1 MSEERRQY
9 ERLAKKYRV
18 EVKKFCFPL
27 SAGGAKEVSCLNI
40 SAGGLLL
47 ESAEKFEV
55 GEQLQV
61 AIYISLLNKFH
72 PGFFKVF
79 ESDIGSSLNAVA
91 EVARVE
97 KNVGGAGYKLGI
109 KFVDV
114 YEDDWKALYQ
124 LLKKEIAA
132 DRA

>member
-47 ESAEKFEV
+47 ESAEKFECD
-55 GEQLQV
+55 
-61 AIYISLLNKFH
+61 APKFH
-72 PGFFKVF
+72 RQNF
-79 ESDIGSSLNAVA
+79 
-91 EVARVE
+91 
-97 KNVGGAGYKLGI
+97 
-109 KFVDV
+109 
-114 YEDDWKALYQ
+114 LYNF
-124 LLKKEIAA
+124 
-132 DRA
+132 